1 MHLQLLP
8 CLLPT
13 PSSVNNGY
21 HQCWAVIRRNQMNAA
36 KQLVVV
42 RLVVLYAYNN
52 HDTPTQ
58 QMKKHTGP
66 SCQQMIFSKKSK
78 NHSNNLS

>member
-13 PSSVNNGY
+13 HPLVHNGY
-21 HQCWAVIRRNQMNAA
+21 HQCWAVIRRNQMNAT
-36 KQLVVV
+36 KQLA
-42 RLVVLYAYNN
+42 VLYACNK

-58 QMKKHTGP
+58 QMKKTHR
-66 SCQQMIFSKKSK
+66 
-78 NHSNNLS
+78 NLRTNQITFLENCGFKAEISDD